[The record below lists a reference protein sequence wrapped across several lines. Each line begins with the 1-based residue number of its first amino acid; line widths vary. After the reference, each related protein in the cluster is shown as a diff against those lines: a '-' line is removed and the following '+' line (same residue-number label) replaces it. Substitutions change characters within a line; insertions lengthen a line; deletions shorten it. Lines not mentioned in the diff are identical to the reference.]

1 MGTLKVLRKSNSHSC
16 TCLRIYIK
24 VSNKPKPRKSS
35 LKVLINAVDLIII
48 SNGHVDMILNK
59 FIKAHWRCSLVPKL
73 NYPSSSA
80 NKILAKVP
88 RRRYSCTA
96 IKIPVQ
102 RMGLFTSYFNL
113 CQDRKIH
120 IVLVFNESCNATV
133 SQRLLISKLVTRKC
147 HNTKVLIIKFW
158 LEFHKLLVM
167 LVCVATLT
175 CNIHNQQD
183 LTVWNN
189 NNVNFQDDRQQ
200 FLGQYFFK
208 SGGGGQPSCYLLE
221 WKMLSGIPPPPPLRT
236 SPASFGLGVGI
247 VWGGPMRTLGVGNRP
262 LSKKKKCKSWG
273 LTRGKIESCIIDDEH
288 NQPLFTGFFSYF
300 TKI

>member
-1 MGTLKVLRKSNSHSC
+1 MFINACHLLSTLPSLSQFGWGRLSLFAISFYALSLLFGPCRLSEFTLAGPHLKVSH
-16 TCLRIYIK
+16 
-24 VSNKPKPRKSS
+24 KPKPRKSS

-48 SNGHVDMILNK
+48 SNGHIDMILNK

-88 RRRYSCTA
+88 WRHYSCTA
-96 IKIPVQ
+96 IKISVQ

-120 IVLVFNESCNATV
+120 IVLVFNKSCNATV

-189 NNVNFQDDRQQ
+189 NVNFQDERQQ
-200 FLGQYFFK
+200 FLEQYFFK
-208 SGGGGQPSCYLLE
+208 SGRGRQPCYLSE
-221 WKMLSGIPPPPPLRT
+221 WKTLS
-236 SPASFGLGVGI
+236 
-247 VWGGPMRTLGVGNRP
+247 
-262 LSKKKKCKSWG
+262 
-273 LTRGKIESCIIDDEH
+273 
-288 NQPLFTGFFSYF
+288 
-300 TKI
+300 

>member
-1 MGTLKVLRKSNSHSC
+1 
-16 TCLRIYIK
+16 
-24 VSNKPKPRKSS
+24 
-35 LKVLINAVDLIII
+35 
-48 SNGHVDMILNK
+48 MILNK

-88 RRRYSCTA
+88 LRHYSRTA

-120 IVLVFNESCNATV
+120 IVLVFNKSCNATV

-147 HNTKVLIIKFW
+147 HNTEVLIIKFW
-158 LEFHKLLVM
+158 LEFHKLHVM

-189 NNVNFQDDRQQ
+189 NNVNFQGDRQQ

-208 SGGGGQPSCYLLE
+208 SGRGRQPCYLSE
-221 WKMLSGIPPPPPLRT
+221 WKTLS
-236 SPASFGLGVGI
+236 
-247 VWGGPMRTLGVGNRP
+247 
-262 LSKKKKCKSWG
+262 
-273 LTRGKIESCIIDDEH
+273 
-288 NQPLFTGFFSYF
+288 
-300 TKI
+300 